1 MEWQDPHEF
10 AKHLKRAA
18 TPAGFLM
25 WQLLRNRQ
33 RCGAKFRREYVKEP
47 YILDF
52 YCPEAKLCIEC
63 DGLPHLTPE
72 GIAKDR
78 KRTAWLNAQKSRLLA
93 VGLTQKR
100 LRLVEV
106 TSLIQSAGWSGTA
119 RTSISSPCRRRFQKL
134 MFLHLSHSY
143 FPPCGLIDGSSLR
156 TSTESPLR
164 RLKHGCHRWYTAIH
178 VS

>member
-1 MEWQDPHEF
+1 MAMEWQDPHDF

-18 TPAGFLM
+18 TPAGFRM

-72 GIAKDR
+72 RIAKDR
-78 KRTAWLNAQKSRLLA
+78 KRTAWLNTQGIEVIRFTSREIEQDTQRVLHD
-93 VGLTQKR
+93 VG
-100 LRLVEV
+100 
-106 TSLIQSAGWSGTA
+106 SW
-119 RTSISSPCRRRFQKL
+119 
-134 MFLHLSHSY
+134 
-143 FPPCGLIDGSSLR
+143 
-156 TSTESPLR
+156 
-164 RLKHGCHRWYTAIH
+164 
-178 VS
+178 

>member
-1 MEWQDPHEF
+1 MAMEWQDPHDF
-10 AKHLKRAA
+10 AKHHKRAA

-52 YCPEAKLCIEC
+52 YCPEARICIEC

-78 KRTAWLNAQKSRLLA
+78 KRTAWLNAQGVEVIRFTSREIEQDTQRVIHDIDSVLKRRLLGDQA
-93 VGLTQKR
+93 PPPP
-100 LRLVEV
+100 
-106 TSLIQSAGWSGTA
+106 AP
-119 RTSISSPCRRRFQKL
+119 SPRSEEK
-134 MFLHLSHSY
+134 
-143 FPPCGLIDGSSLR
+143 GS
-156 TSTESPLR
+156 
-164 RLKHGCHRWYTAIH
+164 
-178 VS
+178 

>member
-1 MEWQDPHEF
+1 MAMEWQDPHYF

-52 YCPEAKLCIEC
+52 YCPEARICIEC

-78 KRTAWLNAQKSRLLA
+78 KRTAWLNAQ
-93 VGLTQKR
+93 G
-100 LRLVEV
+100 VEV
-106 TSLIQSAGWSGTA
+106 IRFTSREIEQDTQ
-119 RTSISSPCRRRFQKL
+119 RVI
-134 MFLHLSHSY
+134 HD
-143 FPPCGLIDGSSLR
+143 IDSVLK
-156 TSTESPLR
+156 R
-164 RLKHGCHRWYTAIH
+164 RLMGDQAPHPPAPSPRSEEKG
-178 VS
+178 S

>member
-1 MEWQDPHEF
+1 MAMEWQDPHEF

-33 RCGAKFRREYVKEP
+33 RYGAKLRREYVKEP

-78 KRTAWLNAQKSRLLA
+78 KRTAWLNTQGIEVIRFTSREIEQD
-93 VGLTQKR
+93 TQRVIYDIDTVLKR
-100 LRLVEV
+100 RLM
-106 TSLIQSAGWSGTA
+106 
-119 RTSISSPCRRRFQKL
+119 C
-134 MFLHLSHSY
+134 
-143 FPPCGLIDGSSLR
+143 
-156 TSTESPLR
+156 ESPPHPPTPSPPEEE
-164 RLKHGCHRWYTAIH
+164 KE
-178 VS
+178 S

>member
-1 MEWQDPHEF
+1 MAMEWQDPHEL

-33 RCGAKFRREYVKEP
+33 RYGAKFRREYVKEP

-78 KRTAWLNAQKSRLLA
+78 KRTAWLNAQGIEVIRFTSREIEQD
-93 VGLTQKR
+93 TQRVIYDIDTVLKR
-100 LRLVEV
+100 RLM
-106 TSLIQSAGWSGTA
+106 
-119 RTSISSPCRRRFQKL
+119 C
-134 MFLHLSHSY
+134 
-143 FPPCGLIDGSSLR
+143 
-156 TSTESPLR
+156 ESPPHPPTPSPPEEE
-164 RLKHGCHRWYTAIH
+164 KE
-178 VS
+178 S

>member
-1 MEWQDPHEF
+1 MAMEWQDPHDF
-10 AKHLKRAA
+10 AKYFKRAA

-63 DGLPHLTPE
+63 DGRPHLTPE

-78 KRTAWLNAQKSRLLA
+78 KRTTWLNAQGIEVIRFTSRDIEQDTQRVLHDIDVALKLRLLGEPPPHPPA
-93 VGLTQKR
+93 P
-100 LRLVEV
+100 
-106 TSLIQSAGWSGTA
+106 
-119 RTSISSPCRRRFQKL
+119 SPPEEEK
-134 MFLHLSHSY
+134 
-143 FPPCGLIDGSSLR
+143 GS
-156 TSTESPLR
+156 
-164 RLKHGCHRWYTAIH
+164 
-178 VS
+178 

>member
-1 MEWQDPHEF
+1 MAMEWQDTHEF

-52 YCPEAKLCIEC
+52 FCPDAKLCIEC

-78 KRTAWLNAQKSRLLA
+78 KRTAWLNAQGIEVIRFTSREIEQD
-93 VGLTQKR
+93 TQRVIHDIDTVLKR
-100 LRLVEV
+100 RLM
-106 TSLIQSAGWSGTA
+106 
-119 RTSISSPCRRRFQKL
+119 R
-134 MFLHLSHSY
+134 
-143 FPPCGLIDGSSLR
+143 
-156 TSTESPLR
+156 ESPPHPPTPSPPEEE
-164 RLKHGCHRWYTAIH
+164 KG
-178 VS
+178 S

>member
-1 MEWQDPHEF
+1 MAMKWQDPHEF

-25 WQLLRNRQ
+25 WQILRNRQ

-78 KRTAWLNAQKSRLLA
+78 KRTTWLNAQGIEVIRFTSREIEQDTQRVLHDIDTVLKRRLMRESPPHPPTPSPPEELGCYVVPFTFLAARRRGVRLL
-93 VGLTQKR
+93 TKKKR
-100 LRLVEV
+100 
-106 TSLIQSAGWSGTA
+106 
-119 RTSISSPCRRRFQKL
+119 
-134 MFLHLSHSY
+134 
-143 FPPCGLIDGSSLR
+143 
-156 TSTESPLR
+156 
-164 RLKHGCHRWYTAIH
+164 
-178 VS
+178 

>member
-1 MEWQDPHEF
+1 MAMEWQDPHEF
-10 AKHLKRAA
+10 AKHLKRAS

-78 KRTAWLNAQKSRLLA
+78 KRTAWLNAQGIEVIRFTSREIEQD
-93 VGLTQKR
+93 TQRVLHDIDTVLKR
-100 LRLVEV
+100 
-106 TSLIQSAGWSGTA
+106 WST
-119 RTSISSPCRRRFQKL
+119 R
-134 MFLHLSHSY
+134 
-143 FPPCGLIDGSSLR
+143 
-156 TSTESPLR
+156 ESPPHPPTPSPPGEE
-164 RLKHGCHRWYTAIH
+164 KG
-178 VS
+178 S

>member
-1 MEWQDPHEF
+1 MAMEWQDPHEF

-18 TPAGFLM
+18 TTVGFLM

-33 RCGAKFRREYVKEP
+33 RYGAQFRREYVKEP

-78 KRTAWLNAQKSRLLA
+78 KRTAWLNAQGIEVIRFTSREIEQD
-93 VGLTQKR
+93 TQRVIYDIDTVLKR
-100 LRLVEV
+100 RLM
-106 TSLIQSAGWSGTA
+106 
-119 RTSISSPCRRRFQKL
+119 C
-134 MFLHLSHSY
+134 
-143 FPPCGLIDGSSLR
+143 
-156 TSTESPLR
+156 ESPPHPPTPSPPEEE
-164 RLKHGCHRWYTAIH
+164 KE
-178 VS
+178 S

>member
-52 YCPEAKLCIEC
+52 YCPEARLCIEC

-78 KRTAWLNAQKSRLLA
+78 KRTAWLNTQGIEVIRFTSREIEQDTQRVIHDIDSVLKRRLLGDQA
-93 VGLTQKR
+93 PHPPAPSIYPVDSFELFER
-100 LRLVEV
+100 LRM
-106 TSLIQSAGWSGTA
+106 
-119 RTSISSPCRRRFQKL
+119 L
-134 MFLHLSHSY
+134 MLPSCLQRIGDAATQIVFA
-143 FPPCGLIDGSSLR
+143 P
-156 TSTESPLR
+156 
-164 RLKHGCHRWYTAIH
+164 
-178 VS
+178 